1 LEIFLPILKK
11 AFNKEAKGTGGRP
24 VFDYILM
31 FKILLLQENFGLSN
45 DQIEF
50 QITDRFSF
58 MRFLGLRTYEKVP
71 DSKTIWL
78 F

>member
-1 LEIFLPILKK
+1 
-11 AFNKEAKGTGGRP
+11 
-24 VFDYILM
+24 M